1 MSDWKLKEGER
12 LDDLVRDG
20 MKLIQR
26 PDQFCFSIDSVLLAH
41 YPAIKEKD
49 KICDLGTGTGV
60 IALLMSALG
69 GRDITALEVNP
80 IMADLAERNVKGN
93 GKESVIHVVPC
104 DYRKVKD
111 YFPSGSF
118 SLVVVNPPYREV
130 GSGKMSENR
139 GVASASYELN
149 ATLEEVFYTSRY
161 LLKYGGRLA
170 MVHRADRTADL
181 ISLGRKYGMEP
192 KRLRFIYARKGH
204 HAARVLLEWKYG
216 GHPEM
221 AVEPPL
227 LIHNSDGSYTKE
239 ILEIYGKEDI

>member
-41 YPAIKEKD
+41 YPAIKGKD

-118 SLVVVNPPYREV
+118 SLVVVNPPI
-130 GSGKMSENR
+130 GKWE
-139 GVASASYELN
+139 
-149 ATLEEVFYTSRY
+149 
-161 LLKYGGRLA
+161 
-170 MVHRADRTADL
+170 
-181 ISLGRKYGMEP
+181 
-192 KRLRFIYARKGH
+192 
-204 HAARVLLEWKYG
+204 AAK
-216 GHPEM
+216 
-221 AVEPPL
+221 
-227 LIHNSDGSYTKE
+227 
-239 ILEIYGKEDI
+239 